1 VQNLKSPYPLDRP
14 VGHTVGAPLW
24 RGPPGACCA
33 VNSATFRRAA
43 PRYGSRIAR
52 NQSQVR
58 SGSAARG
65 NEPHGCLGDGVLY
78 LVRLSVPRL
87 GGRREWEVIRD
98 GFEDALASQRSPV
111 VTGLRFDSEFR
122 RGRDYVRVVMMA
134 TADAEDLADAL
145 GLVWQAF
152 GEASSMDNGWDL
164 AAASAEVT
172 PVAP

>member
-1 VQNLKSPYPLDRP
+1 
-14 VGHTVGAPLW
+14 
-24 RGPPGACCA
+24 
-33 VNSATFRRAA
+33 
-43 PRYGSRIAR
+43 
-52 NQSQVR
+52 
-58 SGSAARG
+58 
-65 NEPHGCLGDGVLY
+65 VLY